1 MYYKTLN
8 QKYVEVQSVLHV
20 LTDYETS
27 LNNPRIILL
36 NDSYP
41 FQIDLLTL
49 LKTEILPIVLMPAHT
64 IKKAV

>member
-20 LTDYETS
+20 LTDYEIIKQS
-27 LNNPRIILL
+27 SIILL

-49 LKTEILPIVLMPAHT
+49 LKTEILPIVLMPTNT

>member
-20 LTDYETS
+20 LTDYEIIKQS
-27 LNNPRIILL
+27 SIILL

-49 LKTEILPIVLMPAHT
+49 LKTEILPIVLMPTHT

>member
-20 LTDYETS
+20 LTDYEIIKQS
-27 LNNPRIILL
+27 SIILL

-49 LKTEILPIVLMPAHT
+49 LKTEILPIVLMPTYT
-64 IKKAV
+64 IKKEV